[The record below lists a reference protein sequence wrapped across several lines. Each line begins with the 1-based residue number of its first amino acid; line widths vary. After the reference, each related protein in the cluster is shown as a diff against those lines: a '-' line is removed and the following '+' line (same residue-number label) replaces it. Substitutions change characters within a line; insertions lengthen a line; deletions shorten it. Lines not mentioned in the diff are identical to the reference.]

1 METKDKLIPI
11 RTCNDQFEAEV
22 LRTRLQSEGIDAV
35 THDCNPASYL
45 LSPYGTVGGRVELL
59 VRAADAGKADEVLKE

>member
-22 LRTRLQSEGIDAV
+22 LRARLQSEGIDAV

-59 VRAADAGKADEVLKE
+59 VREADVDKAEQALQ